1 LSKNKRFKKP
11 EAVDMLTPDRESTRI
26 NWFPGHMNKA
36 LKKIKERM
44 KMVDIVL
51 ELRDARS
58 PLATGNMAL
67 RNILGE
73 KTKLILINKTNL
85 ADPKIIAQWDK
96 WFATKSDPYLFIN
109 AFDKRSINEIVSKSL
124 KVVNEKIKISN
135 PENEGKKKL
144 KMMIIGL
151 PNTGKSTIINRLA
164 SRNATKVA
172 DKPGQTQHQLWVKID
187 ENFEIL
193 DTPGVMYPDVKSHE
207 QGLWL
212 SALHTIPDRIAG
224 TEAIA
229 CFIVEHLLKNNPK
242 VLESKYG
249 IDTDGLSMNET
260 LDKIAAKRG
269 CILQKGEFD
278 YDRTFAVVIGDFR
291 KSELGPISFGVPPQI
306 KT

>member
-1 LSKNKRFKKP
+1 MGKKNKFKKP
-11 EAVDMLTPDRESTRI
+11 EAVDMLTPDRDSTRI

-36 LKKIKERM
+36 LKKIKDRM

-58 PLATGNMAL
+58 PLATGNSEL
-67 RNILGE
+67 RSVLGE

-85 ADPKIIAQWDK
+85 ADPKVIKLWDE
-96 WFATKSDPYLFIN
+96 WFATKDDPYLFIN
-109 AFDKRSINEIVSKSL
+109 ALDKKSINEIISLSL
-124 KVVNEKIKISN
+124 KVVNQKIKVSN
-135 PENEGKKKL
+135 PENTGKSKL

-164 SRNATKVA
+164 NRNATKVA

-193 DTPGVMYPDVKSHE
+193 DTPGVMYPDVKNHE

-212 SALHTIPDRIAG
+212 SALHTIPDKIAG
-224 TEAIA
+224 SEAIA
-229 CFIVEHLLKNNPK
+229 CFILEHLLKNNPK
-242 VLESKYG
+242 ILEKKYD
-249 IDTDGLSMNET
+249 IKVDGLSMNQT
-260 LDKIAAKRG
+260 LDEIASKRG
-269 CILQKGEFD
+269 CILKKGEFD
-278 YDRTFAVVIGDFR
+278 YDRTFTIIIGDFR
-291 KSELGPISFGVPPQI
+291 KSELGPISFGVPPKL